1 MSEFKG
7 AIFLSFIFVAIILP
21 GILMFGIDSLHQ
33 NAFTKT
39 TKEFSE
45 LVQEEAGLTE
55 HVKMVKEELEKGG
68 KHSKYSIR
76 LIDSN
81 GNEVTGTV
89 PYGETITAQY
99 EYTFGTIVP
108 LRLASPKGSDK
119 SESPF
124 LQRTLKS
131 SNELLITKRDALTKV
146 TDEEG
151 GKGQNTV
158 TKTLKIKTNESKNRN
173 QTQTFNIPNLGRI
186 TGVSVNTGSARIQSV
201 LGDQLTFTFSN
212 GSPSRKVQTGGEYKA
227 GASKFVTNQT
237 KAEYKDDEGY
247 EGTLSKYVHS
257 GELKMG
263 QQKFVTNQTL
273 SNYSDSE
280 GYKGT
285 LERYLY
291 SGSYQASSTKYVT
304 DYSKPDYVDEE
315 GYEGKLTRY
324 LVSGEEQQEQ
334 EQNKAEFFNGKV
346 KPIKEVTA
354 GTIVELNSKQYIV
367 IDPQKGYLWM
377 SENYTSGRAFDSRAK
392 EYSASPFDPNSS
404 SNIAYY
410 LNNTFLKSLPRKYQ
424 DAIITHNWGTGH
436 HRNERATTA
445 SAKIGLI
452 SYSEFRNISKRYNPN
467 GFLTKINNSTTDTF
481 IWSITRDANTIYEK
495 HIHTITPSGYLNGS
509 YSLDPKR
516 GKDSNFTTVVRPA
529 FYIDSSIELKVLQYN
544 EDSTDNTPVYRYQGM
559 VSKGDI
565 DTRIYRYQGTVRKP
579 AVDTRTYD
587 NYYQYEV
594 TITYEPQNKEG

>member
-7 AIFLSFIFVAIILP
+7 AIFLSFIFAAIILP
-21 GILMFGIDSLHQ
+21 AILMFGIDSLHQ

-68 KHSKYSIR
+68 KYSKYSIR

-89 PYGETITAQY
+89 PYGETITVKY

-108 LRLASPKGSDK
+108 LRLASPKGNDK

-131 SNELLITKRDALTKV
+131 SNALLITKRDALTKV
-146 TDEEG
+146 TNQEG

-201 LGDQLTFTFSN
+201 LGDQLIFTFSN

-227 GASKFVTNQT
+227 GASKFVTNQN

-247 EGTLSKYVHS
+247 EGTLSEYVHS
-257 GELKMG
+257 GEIKLG
-263 QQKFVTNQTL
+263 DSKFVTNQPKAE
-273 SNYSDSE
+273 YKDDA
-280 GYKGT
+280 GYEGT
-285 LERYLY
+285 LEKYLY
-291 SGSYQASSTKYVT
+291 SGAYIPKQTKNVEDYKDSDTENFPSQLSYNTGGFTGVLNKLGEPQKIISSGTPANSLNVERKYGV
-304 DYSKPDYVDEE
+304 SVE
-315 GYEGKLTRY
+315 GYKEYKGKLEPIWRGYSRVHNGEVYTGDLY
-324 LVSGEEQQEQ
+324 LIPGTEDWETKVVDGKTLYRAVGYYSG
-334 EQNKAEFFNGKV
+334 
-346 KPIKEVTA
+346 T
-354 GTIVELNSKQYIV
+354 
-367 IDPQKGYLWM
+367 
-377 SENYTSGRAFDSRAK
+377 
-392 EYSASPFDPNSS
+392 
-404 SNIAYY
+404 
-410 LNNTFLKSLPRKYQ
+410 LKKSDTRKYKYRQ
-424 DAIITHNWGTGH
+424 YYSGVVTK
-436 HRNERATTA
+436 
-445 SAKIGLI
+445 SA
-452 SYSEFRNISKRYNPN
+452 
-467 GFLTKINNSTTDTF
+467 
-481 IWSITRDANTIYEK
+481 
-495 HIHTITPSGYLNGS
+495 
-509 YSLDPKR
+509 
-516 GKDSNFTTVVRPA
+516 
-529 FYIDSSIELKVLQYN
+529 
-544 EDSTDNTPVYRYQGM
+544 TDNRVYRYQGT
-559 VSKGDI
+559 VFKPI
-565 DTRIYRYQGTVRKP
+565 VDTRIYRYQGTVRKP

>member
-68 KHSKYSIR
+68 KYSKYSIQ

-89 PYGETITAQY
+89 PYGETITVKY

-146 TDEEG
+146 TDQEG
-151 GKGQNTV
+151 GKGQNTI

-237 KAEYKDDEGY
+237 EAEYKDDEGYEGTLSEYVHSGEIKLGDSKFVTNQTKAEYKDDEGY
-247 EGTLSKYVHS
+247 EGTL
-257 GELKMG
+257 
-263 QQKFVTNQTL
+263 
-273 SNYSDSE
+273 
-280 GYKGT
+280 
-285 LERYLY
+285 ERYLY
-291 SGSYQASSTKYVT
+291 SGVYQKEDEKIVTSYIDKFSNGSPVSNSAFPISKE
-304 DYSKPDYVDEE
+304 YSED
-315 GYEGKLTRY
+315 GYEGTLDRKSITSHKEMKEARKGWIALGNKVESFTTDKPFENNDFKPSKRS
-324 LVSGEEQQEQ
+324 VEAAVGHPIVDIVNSSWNGE
-334 EQNKAEFFNGKV
+334 
-346 KPIKEVTA
+346 
-354 GTIVELNSKQYIV
+354 VEGPSIYYNSKGKKYTYQRY
-367 IDPQKGYLWM
+367 M
-377 SENYTSGRAFDSRAK
+377 S
-392 EYSASPFDPNSS
+392 
-404 SNIAYY
+404 
-410 LNNTFLKSLPRKYQ
+410 
-424 DAIITHNWGTGH
+424 
-436 HRNERATTA
+436 
-445 SAKIGLI
+445 I
-452 SYSEFRNISKRYNPN
+452 SYTYYSYHSEALYEGLVKRPE
-467 GFLTKINNSTTDTF
+467 KDT
-481 IWSITRDANTIYEK
+481 R
-495 HIHTITPSGYLNGS
+495 
-509 YSLDPKR
+509 
-516 GKDSNFTTVVRPA
+516 
-529 FYIDSSIELKVLQYN
+529 
-544 EDSTDNTPVYRYQGM
+544 VYRYQG
-559 VSKGDI
+559 VVFKPI
-565 DTRIYRYQGTVRKP
+565 VDTRIYRYQGTVRKP